1 MQNGCSVLVPFVHS
15 LSPIT
20 HKKGVINRTR
30 QELQGRVMPCIRCT
44 GTVHLIHLVQF
55 ILTADYFSH
64 ICFEVPGLEHT
75 DQKFRDNKKRE
86 IHRTTELPLGSP
98 AQETI
103 PLFPE
108 QDVNRN
114 QHQLKNKQDSGQAE
128 SLSWRELLVQSL
140 VLSVAM
146 YSEGRASSLMSPKE
160 KTKQTNEITITNED
174 QHSVSLEGSGVRFLL
189 RIAIKKCCTRWKQV
203 QPLP

>member
-1 MQNGCSVLVPFVHS
+1 
-15 LSPIT
+15 
-20 HKKGVINRTR
+20 
-30 QELQGRVMPCIRCT
+30 MPCIRCT

-86 IHRTTELPLGSP
+86 LHRTTELPLGSP

-160 KTKQTNEITITNED
+160 KTKQTNEITNTNED
-174 QHSVSLEGSGVRFLL
+174 QHSVSLEGSGVQFLL
-189 RIAIKKCCTRWKQV
+189 RMAIKKCCTRWKQV